1 MSNIVVKNSII
12 FITGANRKR
21 GIGRALVEEAV
32 KRGAKKVYA
41 TARNISQLDSLA
53 SQYPGIV
60 VPLSLDVTNKMKL
73 TKLHKQP
80 AIPRF

>member
-1 MSNIVVKNSII
+1 MRSIVVKDAVI
-12 FITGANRKR
+12 FITGASRKR

-41 TARNISQLDSLA
+41 TARDISQLDSLA

-60 VPLSLDVTNKMKL
+60 AARQSKIDTS
-73 TKLHKQP
+73 
-80 AIPRF
+80 